1 MLKLLCTFLLSTII
15 LPIQNHQNHRMK
27 PLCRAFPVVVF
38 FFHYKKVLPLCN
50 CGLSFQIPK
59 LSDSIQHPERKTFRR
74 FWLIF
79 PSAAQSMSSQSDG
92 IVQQL
97 SPHKTIQHQK
107 ENSFSSHRP
116 KVKKCFSEQ
125 SIKIYIGIRTMREV
139 FEYFAFSSYLCFH
152 CAASK
157 CQSTRF
163 LLAARRNLTGRCP
176 SFTHNKAFGI
186 VSAEFATFLW
196 AGEDRETNCR
206 QYNQLSKSSTRLCCS
221 PELPLTMDCC
231 GTVNQHDMNRPSP
244 THTGIMLHLL
254 LTRNEQINPITVVRT
269 TASGA

>member
-1 MLKLLCTFLLSTII
+1 MFHNALIWTSDLDKEDWVVKTEAVEPLASSPRGTGILFTQGCLFMLKLLCTFLLSTII

-125 SIKIYIGIRTMREV
+125 SIKI
-139 FEYFAFSSYLCFH
+139 
-152 CAASK
+152 
-157 CQSTRF
+157 
-163 LLAARRNLTGRCP
+163 
-176 SFTHNKAFGI
+176 
-186 VSAEFATFLW
+186 
-196 AGEDRETNCR
+196 
-206 QYNQLSKSSTRLCCS
+206 
-221 PELPLTMDCC
+221 
-231 GTVNQHDMNRPSP
+231 
-244 THTGIMLHLL
+244 
-254 LTRNEQINPITVVRT
+254 
-269 TASGA
+269 